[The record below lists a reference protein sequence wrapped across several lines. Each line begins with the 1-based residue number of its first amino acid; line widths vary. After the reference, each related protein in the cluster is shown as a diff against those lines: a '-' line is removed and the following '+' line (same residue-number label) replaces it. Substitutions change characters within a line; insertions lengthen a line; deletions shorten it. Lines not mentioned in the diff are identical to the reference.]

1 MGREET
7 EINCWSLVLLELM
20 LEMLSLC
27 NPQQTSHDCVYGL
40 ANKNTKSVFKIIA
53 YVIFK
58 KNQSNCGKNQ
68 KLPVISKIYFIV

>member
-1 MGREET
+1 MFLLKWLLIKVLKKMGREET

-58 KNQSNCGKNQ
+58 KK
-68 KLPVISKIYFIV
+68 SK

>member
-53 YVIFK
+53 YVIF
-58 KNQSNCGKNQ
+58 
-68 KLPVISKIYFIV
+68 